1 MLLPKPCENTNR
13 TLGQGCV
20 GCPLASDFQGFVP
33 DILVTDARVL
43 VLAQNPGEF
52 EEQGKRIVGY
62 EYAGRRRVPVTEP
75 CSPQPLIG
83 PTGYDMVQDFFPL
96 AGLERGSVSLANVL
110 KCRQIVAGKRTNDLP
125 TGKTL
130 GLAVAHCTA
139 AHLRIPASTQLIVAM
154 GALAAEWTGCPGSVH
169 LWRGFTYARR

>member
-1 MLLPKPCENTNR
+1 MNPKPDAC
-13 TLGQGCV
+13 QGCV
-20 GCPLASDFQGFVP
+20 LWGDGQGFVP
-33 DILVTDARVL
+33 DAPVEEAQVL
-43 VLAQNPGEF
+43 VLAQNPGDF

-83 PTGYDMVQDFFPL
+83 PTGYDMEHDFFPL
-96 AGLERGSVSLANVL
+96 AGLARGKVSLANVL
-110 KCRQIVAGKRTNDLP
+110 KCRQIIGGKRTNDLP

-130 GLAVAHCTA
+130 GHAVAHCTA
-139 AHLRIPASTQLIVAM
+139 AHLRIPPRTQLIVAM

-169 LWRGFTYARR
+169 LWRGFCFPLKAWK